1 MEYTSGQFA
10 NLMGVSLDTLRYYEK
25 EGLIKPNRK
34 ENNHRIYTDNDINWM
49 QFIKRLKDTG
59 MPIKEI
65 KKYSQLRSEGSATMS
80 ERMNMLISHRYSL
93 AKKIKQLEEHCGN

>member
-34 ENNHRIYTDNDINWM
+34 ENN
-49 QFIKRLKDTG
+49 Q
-59 MPIKEI
+59 
-65 KKYSQLRSEGSATMS
+65 
-80 ERMNMLISHRYSL
+80 
-93 AKKIKQLEEHCGN
+93 